1 MLFPRLLNSSNI
13 SLNGIPENYAPAIP
27 ADSVVQTLTPFE
39 IVRKASLKVLYR
51 PVFKGIV
58 SIVPTATTI
67 NVKVNDAAVTSPL
80 SSVNLSTAGSDI
92 TSTAA
97 NGTIHFGKAGN
108 VLGEGDKIEIS
119 NFPATGQVNL
129 FLLEKQDTVTFN
141 NSFGIGLSITDQG
154 TFFVQKITGAGTTTL
169 VNNVSITAIDGVNKL
184 VVEITPLAIVIK
196 RNTTV
201 LYTHNLQYKARL
213 LNEAGNAVDAN
224 AGILTLADGSAYGN
238 GLVAANTELKYT
250 IGDVL
255 GAYNVE
261 FESEVGRKILQKV
274 IVVDTGSGSG
284 SLSNLPI
291 SQIGVNDTTTSPA
304 SWWNRNKTY
313 VVIGAVFLAVS
324 LIGAYII
331 NKLSK

>member
-1 MLFPRLLNSSNI
+1 MLFPRLINSSNV
-13 SLNGIPENYAPAIP
+13 SLNGIPEGYAPVIP
-27 ADSVVQTLTPFE
+27 ADNVVQALTPFE

-51 PVFKGIV
+51 PVFKGV
-58 SIVPTATTI
+58 LSIVQNAKTI
-67 NVKVNDAAVTSPL
+67 NVKVNDAAITAPL
-80 SSVNLSTAGSDI
+80 SSVNLTQAGSDI
-92 TSTAA
+92 TSTGA
-97 NGTIHFGKAGN
+97 NGTMHFGKAGYA
-108 VLGEGDKIEIS
+108 LAEGDKIEITG
-119 NFPATGQVNL
+119 FPASGQVNL
-129 FLLEKQDTVTFN
+129 FLLEKQDVNTFN
-141 NSFGIGLSITDQG
+141 NSFGIGLNITDQS
-154 TFFVQKITGAGTTTL
+154 TFLVQKITGAGTTTL
-169 VNNVSITAIDGVNKL
+169 VDNVSITAIDGANKL
-184 VVEITPLAIVIK
+184 VVEITATAIVIK

-213 LNEAGNAVDAN
+213 LNEAGNAVDSN
-224 AGILTLADGSAYGN
+224 AGTLTLADGSAYGN

-250 IGDVL
+250 VGDVL

-274 IVVDTGSGSG
+274 IVVDTGSVAG
-284 SLSNLPI
+284 SLLNLPI
-291 SQIGVNDTTTSPA
+291 SQIGVNDTTTLPA